1 MSSRIAPPFWRLFH
15 DRILT
20 PSWCA
25 ARRLA
30 CLHRYTGG
38 LPSHDAFLHSP
49 NPRLRGLVEPLVALR
64 ERDISEA
71 VARQIG
77 QEDPRDAAVVEGAR
91 RRHEGKL

>member
-1 MSSRIAPPFWRLFH
+1 VSFRVALPSAFVYPPHPLTSIAV
-15 DRILT
+15 
-20 PSWCA
+20 
-25 ARRLA
+25 RRLA

-49 NPRLRGLVEPLVALR
+49 DPRLRGLVEPLVALR

-77 QEDPRDAAVVEGAR
+77 EEDPRDVAVVDDAR